1 MFFRLAALALLWQF
15 PIAAQDCAV
24 RVKLQDSTGASISEA
39 EVKLETPDGKTAIA
53 QTDSSGLAVLQTP
66 CGKYSI
72 TASKSGFE
80 QPDQKIVELSGP
92 GTVDALVV
100 LIPEALHEKVEVKD
114 SAPAIDKSSSDS
126 TQLDPNQVR
135 DLPSRPATVTD
146 TLPLLPGVARA
157 PDGGIIINGTSEHRS
172 AFIVNKA
179 DVTDPATG
187 DFGKTIPVDSV
198 QTLEVLRTP
207 FLAQYG
213 RFTAGVVDVETR
225 RGGDK
230 WHADL
235 NDPLPDF
242 RFRSWHMVGIRDDSP
257 RFVFGG
263 PIVANRLY
271 FAETVQYD
279 LDKTPERTLP
289 YPYNE
294 SKKESVNSF
303 AQLDYIIS
311 PNQFLTATL
320 HTAPQHINFVNP
332 QFFNPQPVTP
342 SYRLQSYAGAFI
354 HHLSLGRSLLEST
367 ITVQR
372 FDATVGAQGESG
384 MVLTPTGNTG
394 NYFASQAR
402 EAGRTEWIETWAPAP
417 VNKIGAH
424 DIKLGLS
431 AARTSDGGEFTSRPI
446 NVVDTSGSLLE
457 NISFVNQGPYAKS
470 DLETALFAQDHWALT
485 STMVVDAG
493 IRVERQNLAESVR
506 VGPRVGFA
514 WTPFGGDRTI
524 LRAGIGEFYD
534 RVPLS
539 VYAFDHYPE
548 RVVSLFAPDGSLLAP
563 PITYLNLTGIPRLSQ
578 FPLIH
583 GANEAGSFAPHSS
596 TFNSQL
602 EHSFSHLFRLRASF
616 TDSNSA
622 GLVTLQPQ
630 IVASSN
636 ALVLN
641 GNGISRYRAA
651 EITARFQWS
660 GGQQLFFSYSR
671 SRSQGDLNDF
681 GSFLG
686 NFPLPLIRPNMYST
700 LPGDLPNRFLAWGRV
715 RLPWNMQILPMFEY
729 RNGFPYARADAL
741 GNYVGVPNSTRFP
754 AFFSADARIIKDIKV
769 NPKYTLRFS
778 VSGFN
783 LTNHFNA
790 LAVHGNVADPQYGEF
805 FGTYIRRFRAD
816 FDVVF

>member
-1 MFFRLAALALLWQF
+1 M
-15 PIAAQDCAV
+15 
-24 RVKLQDSTGASISEA
+24 
-39 EVKLETPDGKTAIA
+39 
-53 QTDSSGLAVLQTP
+53 
-66 CGKYSI
+66 
-72 TASKSGFE
+72 
-80 QPDQKIVELSGP
+80 
-92 GTVDALVV
+92 
-100 LIPEALHEKVEVKD
+100 
-114 SAPAIDKSSSDS
+114 
-126 TQLDPNQVR
+126 R

-146 TLPLLPGVARA
+146 TLPLLPGVARS
-157 PDGGIIINGTSEHRS
+157 PQGGIIINGTSENRS

-198 QTLEVLRTP
+198 QSLEVLRTP

-230 WHADL
+230 WHADV

-242 RFRSWHMVGIRDDSP
+242 RFRSWHMVGMRDVTP

-271 FAETVQYD
+271 FAETIQYD
-279 LDKTPERTLP
+279 LEKTPERTLP

-311 PNQFLTATL
+311 PSQFLTATL
-320 HTAPQHINFVNP
+320 HVAPQHINFVNP

-342 SYRLQSYAGAFI
+342 SYRQQSYAGAFI
-354 HHLSLGRSLLEST
+354 HHLSIGRSLLEST

-372 FDATVGAQGESG
+372 FDATVGAQGDAG
-384 MVLTPTGNTG
+384 MVLTPAGNTG
-394 NYFASQAR
+394 NYFGRQNR
-402 EAGRTEWIETWAPAP
+402 EAGRTEWIETWSPGR
-417 VNKIGAH
+417 VNKIGEH

-446 NVVDTSGSLLE
+446 GVVDTSGLLLE
-457 NISFVNQGPYAKS
+457 SISFVNKGPYAKS
-470 DLETALFAQDHWALT
+470 DVETAMFAQDHWALT
-485 STMVVDAG
+485 PKMLVDAG
-493 IRVERQNLAESVR
+493 VRVERQNLAESIR
-506 VGPRVGFA
+506 IAPRVGFA

-524 LRAGIGEFYD
+524 FRAGAGEFYD

-563 PITYLNLTGIPRLSQ
+563 PAAYLNLTGIPPLPQ
-578 FPLIH
+578 FPLIR
-583 GANEAGSFAPHSS
+583 GANEPGSFAPHSA
-596 TFNSQL
+596 TFNSQM
-602 EHSFSHLFRLRASF
+602 EHSFSHLFKLRASF
-616 TDSNSA
+616 TDSRSA

-641 GNGISRYRAA
+641 GGGVSRYRAA

-660 GGQQLFFSYSR
+660 EGQQLFLSYSR

-686 NFPLPLIRPNMYST
+686 NFPLPLIRPNVYST

-729 RNGFPYARADAL
+729 RNGFPYAQTDVL
-741 GNYVGVPNSTRFP
+741 GNYVGVPNSSRFP
-754 AFFSADARIIKDIKV
+754 SFFSADARIIKDIKV
-769 NPKYTLRFS
+769 SPKYTLRFS
-778 VSGFN
+778 ISGYN
-783 LTNHFNA
+783 LTDHFNA
-790 LAVHGNVADPQYGEF
+790 LAVHGNVADPQYGTF
-805 FGTYIRRFRAD
+805 FGTYIRRFLAD